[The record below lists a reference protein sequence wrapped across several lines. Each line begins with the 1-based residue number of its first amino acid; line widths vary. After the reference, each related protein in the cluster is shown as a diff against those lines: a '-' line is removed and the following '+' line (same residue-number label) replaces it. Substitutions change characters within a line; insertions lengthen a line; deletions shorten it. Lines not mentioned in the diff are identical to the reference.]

1 MSRHMSPRRL
11 PLVLALLAV
20 AATSQ
25 GCLAVAAGGAVVGAG
40 AAVVGTTGKVVV
52 GAGKAVIPGESKKDR
67 EAREFKE
74 WKKSQRD
81 G

>member
-11 PLVLALLAV
+11 PLVLAL
-20 AATSQ
+20 
-25 GCLAVAAGGAVVGAG
+25 LAVAAGGAVVGAG

-67 EAREFKE
+67 EEREFKE

>member
-1 MSRHMSPRRL
+1 MPRSMSPRRL
-11 PLVLALLAV
+11 PLALVLLAV

-25 GCLAVAAGGAVVGAG
+25 GCLAVAAGGAVVGATG
-40 AAVVGTTGKVVV
+40 AVVGTTAKVAV

-67 EAREFKE
+67 EKREFKE
-74 WKKSQRD
+74 WKKAQRE

>member
-1 MSRHMSPRRL
+1 MVPRRL
-11 PLVLALLAV
+11 PFVLALV
-20 AATSQ
+20 AIATTSQ

-67 EAREFKE
+67 EEREFKE
-74 WKKSQRD
+74 WKKAQRD